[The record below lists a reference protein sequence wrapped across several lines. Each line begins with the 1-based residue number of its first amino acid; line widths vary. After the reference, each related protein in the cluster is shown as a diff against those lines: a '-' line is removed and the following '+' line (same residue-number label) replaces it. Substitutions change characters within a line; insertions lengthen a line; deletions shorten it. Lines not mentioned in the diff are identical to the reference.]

1 MLSPVVIDT
10 MVWNRETR
18 EASGKERRRGGG
30 TPRES
35 TLSLHLLQDSTHS
48 SNTLAIG
55 GQKAFKKPFNKDW
68 CDLQLSMRGFLDHTM
83 DLYAHH
89 Q

>member
-35 TLSLHLLQDSTHS
+35 TLSLSKIAHTPAVS
-48 SNTLAIG
+48 
-55 GQKAFKKPFNKDW
+55 GQKPFIKPINKDSIW
-68 CDLQLSMRGFLDHTM
+68 CILHCVHEGLP
-83 DLYAHH
+83 
-89 Q
+89 